1 MDFPPSIAV
10 TEHLDLAEQA
20 LEGDPRALQS
30 ILEMLRSPDLVAA
43 LRSRGASDSEA
54 TDLIA
59 DLMGDCFGGERAKGG
74 LHRLLERYNGS
85 CPLPAFLRH
94 VALHRL
100 IDLKRKQAKRKVVT
114 ARDDDDED
122 PLANI
127 AAPGGGADEP
137 ADTSVVTLLREA
149 ITRTF
154 ASVEPEKLVLYRLV
168 HSYGVPQKQVGALW
182 GMPEWTISRKLDS
195 LRDELQRGILAEIR
209 RRDAWLELEWED
221 LMALCS
227 ESVELFG

>member
-1 MDFPPSIAV
+1 MEFPSSIAG

-20 LEGDPRALQS
+20 LEGDPQALQS
-30 ILEMLRSPDLVAA
+30 IMEMLRSPDLVAA
-43 LRSRGASDSEA
+43 LRSRGASDSESA
-54 TDLIA
+54 DLIA
-59 DLMGDCFGGERAKGG
+59 DLVGDCFGGERAKGG
-74 LHRLLERYNGS
+74 LHRLLARYNGS
-85 CPLPAFLRH
+85 CPLPAFLRL

-100 IDLKRKQAKRKVVT
+100 IDLKRKLSKRKLATV
-114 ARDDDDED
+114 RDDDDED

-127 AAPGGGADEP
+127 ASPGGADEP
-137 ADTSVVTLLREA
+137 ADTSLIALLREA

-154 ASVEPEKLVLYRLV
+154 ESVEPEKLVLYRLV

-182 GMPEWTISRKLDS
+182 GMPEWTISRKLDA

-221 LMALCS
+221 LMSLCS

>member
-1 MDFPPSIAV
+1 MDFPSSIASN
-10 TEHLDLAEQA
+10 EHLDLAGQA
-20 LEGDPRALQS
+20 LEGDPQALES
-30 ILEMLRSPDLVAA
+30 IWEMLRSPDLVAA

-54 TDLIA
+54 ADLIA
-59 DLMGDCFGGERAKGG
+59 DLVGDCFGGERTKGG
-74 LHRLLERYNGS
+74 LHRLLARYNGA

-100 IDLKRKQAKRKVVT
+100 IDLKRKQSKRKVAT
-114 ARDDDDED
+114 AKDDGD

-127 AAPGGGADEP
+127 AAPSGADEP
-137 ADTSVVTLLREA
+137 VDTSLITLLREA
-149 ITRTF
+149 ITSAF
-154 ASVEPEKLVLYRLV
+154 KSVEKEKLVLYRLV

-182 GMPEWTISRKLDS
+182 GLPEWTISRRLDS
-195 LRDELQRGILAEIR
+195 LRDELQREILAEIR
-209 RRDAWLELEWED
+209 RRDGWLEFEWED

>member
-1 MDFPPSIAV
+1 MDVPSSIAG

-20 LEGDPRALQS
+20 LEGDPKALES
-30 ILEMLRSPDLVAA
+30 IMEMLRSPDLVAA
-43 LRSRGASDSEA
+43 LRSRGASHSEA
-54 TDLIA
+54 ADLIA
-59 DLMGDCFGGERAKGG
+59 DLVGDCFGGERAKGG
-74 LHRLLERYNGS
+74 LHRLLARYNGS

-100 IDLKRKQAKRKVVT
+100 IDLKRKLSKRKVATV
-114 ARDDDDED
+114 RDDDDED
-122 PLANI
+122 PLENI
-127 AAPGGGADEP
+127 AASGGVDEP
-137 ADTSVVTLLREA
+137 ADTSLIALLRDA
-149 ITRTF
+149 ITKTF
-154 ASVEPEKLVLYRLV
+154 ESVEPEKLVLYRLV

-182 GMPEWTISRKLDS
+182 GIPEWTISRKLDA
-195 LRDELQRGILAEIR
+195 LREELQHGILAEIR

>member
-1 MDFPPSIAV
+1 MDFPPSIAGN
-10 TEHLDLAEQA
+10 EHLDLAEQA
-20 LEGDPRALQS
+20 LEGDPQALQS

-54 TDLIA
+54 ADLIA
-59 DLMGDCFGGERAKGG
+59 DLVGDCFGGERAKGG

-100 IDLKRKQAKRKVVT
+100 IDLKRKLSKRKVAM

-122 PLANI
+122 PLANV
-127 AAPGGGADEP
+127 AVPSGADEP
-137 ADTSVVTLLREA
+137 ADTSLITLLREA
-149 ITRTF
+149 ITSTF
-154 ASVEPEKLVLYRLV
+154 ESVEQEKLVLYRLV

-182 GMPEWTISRKLDS
+182 GLPEWTISRKLDA
-195 LRDELQRGILAEIR
+195 LRDELQCGILAEIR
-209 RRDAWLELEWED
+209 RRDAWLELEWKD